1 MKEIDLINNEE
12 LRNQCI
18 NHYEVLE
25 KVKKLLLIPGTET
38 ATMKQV
44 AEYYNVGVEAINSI
58 IKENREEMEEDGLLN
73 LKGKEIKEFL
83 VNCRKQLPKDL
94 VQSFKDFTNFRGY
107 FTYGDI
113 KFANNKNLLFPRRA
127 ILRIGML
134 LRDSEIAKE
143 VRTALLNIE
152 EKTSDETK
160 IADITEEQQLALSV
174 GMAYASGNPDAII
187 MATGKMMDFKNRHIV
202 TLEQDNKALAGE
214 ILEWKD
220 RSKLN
225 AGIRKLSSVTR
236 VPFKDLWVKLY
247 KNLQYKYS
255 IDLKSRNGGKKP
267 YIANL
272 KEEEWGKV
280 LKSFSAMCKAYGQS
294 PADMFQQTLSV

>member
-18 NHYEVLE
+18 GHYEVLE
-25 KVKKLLLIPGTET
+25 KVKELLLIPGTDF
-38 ATMKQV
+38 MSIKQV
-44 AEYYNVGVEAINSI
+44 ADYYEVEYETVKKVMQRN
-58 IKENREEMEEDGLLN
+58 EEELLSDGLLRLTGN
-73 LKGKEIKEFL
+73 KTKEKFERDMLSPSNVPGGFL
-83 VNCRKQLPKDL
+83 I
-94 VQSFKDFTNFRGY
+94 
-107 FTYGDI
+107 GDI
-113 KFANNKNLLFPRRA
+113 HFSNRGNTLFPRRA

-225 AGIRKLSSVTR
+225 AGIRKLSAVTR
-236 VPFKDLWVKLY
+236 VPFKDLWIKLY
-247 KNLQYKYS
+247 KNLQYKYG

-272 KEEEWGKV
+272 KEEEWDKV

-294 PADMFQQTLSV
+294 PANMFQQTLSV

>member
-1 MKEIDLINNEE
+1 MPTRGL
-12 LRNQCI
+12 
-18 NHYEVLE
+18 
-25 KVKKLLLIPGTET
+25 KV
-38 ATMKQV
+38 
-44 AEYYNVGVEAINSI
+44 
-58 IKENREEMEEDGLLN
+58 
-73 LKGKEIKEFL
+73 
-83 VNCRKQLPKDL
+83 
-94 VQSFKDFTNFRGY
+94 
-107 FTYGDI
+107 
-113 KFANNKNLLFPRRA
+113 FPRRA

-143 VRTALLNIE
+143 IRTALLNIE

-225 AGIRKLSSVTR
+225 AGIRKLSAVTR

-267 YIANL
+267 YIANV
-272 KEEEWGKV
+272 KEEEWDKV

-294 PADMFQQTLSV
+294 PANMFQQTLSV

>member
-83 VNCRKQLPKDL
+83 VNCQKQLPKDL

-143 VRTALLNIE
+143 VRTQLLNIE

-225 AGIRKLSSVTR
+225 AGIRKLSAVTR

-267 YIANL
+267 YIGNL
-272 KEEEWGKV
+272 KEEEWDKV

>member
-1 MKEIDLINNEE
+1 MKEIDLINNED

-18 NHYEVLE
+18 EHYEVLE
-25 KVKKLLLIPGTET
+25 KVKELLLIPDTDV
-38 ATMKQV
+38 ATVKQV
-44 AEYYNVGVEAINSI
+44 AEFYEVGEEAIKTLV
-58 IKENREEMEEDGLLN
+58 KENRNELAEDGVQN
-73 LKGKEIKEFL
+73 LTGTGTKEYFERFQKNPSNVPGGFVIDNMRFS
-83 VNCRKQLPKDL
+83 N
-94 VQSFKDFTNFRGY
+94 RG
-107 FTYGDI
+107 
-113 KFANNKNLLFPRRA
+113 NLLFPRRA

-134 LRDSEIAKE
+134 LMDSEIAKE
-143 VRTALLNIE
+143 VRTQLLNIE

-225 AGIRKLSSVTR
+225 AGIRKLSAVTR

-267 YIANL
+267 YIGNL
-272 KEEEWGKV
+272 KEEEWDKV